1 MSVSQ
6 LFGNITQKLIQG
18 QNSPESINES
28 LGLILDFSKVS
39 RVYYFEITTVS
50 EDQVYTNQ
58 LFEACAEGVEP
69 QIENPDL
76 RMVPML
82 PYFRRWLDHFYE
94 GKPINNIVSEMPE
107 EEREALEP
115 QGIISI
121 LVLPVFSYNKL
132 IGFIGFDDTET
143 KRTWSEENLVV
154 LRESADIIGKMI
166 EAYGFNKSLQY
177 NLYRTEQLLD
187 SLPLA
192 CIEWSDDFTIQSWN
206 RAASQLFGYA
216 EEEILNKPITIL
228 IPDYQ
233 LPSFYDFVEKIRA
246 LSDHGAYGS
255 TEIYTLKGLNKK
267 ADGTQFFVRWKNRPV
282 FNSDGTLKM
291 VIAIGEDITE
301 ELAKQK
307 YIEESEKQYRS
318 LFENMSDGVVFQD
331 ESGRIIRANK
341 AASHLLGLSFDEL
354 YGRSSLDPEWRSIN
368 ENRQTFP
375 GEEHPSMV
383 AIKTGKKVHNVNMG
397 IFNPKVGSYRWLN
410 INATPEFLPGETKPY
425 QVFTIFRDITTAF
438 ELNERLQHTQN
449 QFLVYA
455 NNLTVGV
462 WFRNYKHELTFVN
475 TALATIFGIDKDDFF
490 KDDSYKYKRY
500 IHPDDADAIAIKYN
514 EHLDRKETV
523 EYEHRLIRNNGEI
536 RWVHVRLIYIDIS
549 GEEKRPFSAGFMTDI
564 TDQKLR
570 IRTLKESKDTAES
583 LSALRMNII
592 QSISHEFRTPLTS
605 ILGFSEMLQ
614 LELESS
620 HLKEYAE
627 IIKTSGDRLS
637 NTLESI
643 LNYANLISN
652 KYELNL
658 QTFDIAEVVTSVV
671 QNFQD
676 DAKSKDLFL
685 KGHIPENLLVK
696 TDEDIVRSLLSALI
710 DNAIKFTN
718 QGGVTVEVS
727 EQKGN
732 LSIEVHDTG
741 IGIPEHANVY
751 LFEPFRQGS
760 EGISRLHEGSG
771 LGLAIVKRQIEL
783 LGGKMRYSNN
793 EPHGVSF
800 FVDVPLQDPIVV
812 SDDNNLSAHPPK
824 TGKEI
829 RILCVEDNAIL
840 RLMMSKT
847 LKEYTVDTVGTP
859 EEALKKAEENDYDVF
874 LLDINLNARLSGIDV
889 CQHIRTM
896 PKYRDTLI
904 LALTALSKDE
914 LQEHINSEEFNGY
927 IGKPFNSNYLKKL
940 IYSKFGVN

>member
-1 MSVSQ
+1 MSISHLVS
-6 LFGNITQKLIQG
+6 NVTQRLLKG
-18 QNSPESINES
+18 YNSPESINES

-39 RVYYFEITTVS
+39 RVYYFEMTTIS
-50 EDQVYTNQ
+50 KDQIYANQ
-58 LFEACAEGVEP
+58 LFEACAEGIEP
-69 QIENPDL
+69 EIENPDL
-76 RMVPML
+76 RMVPIL
-82 PYFRRWLDHFYE
+82 PYFKRWLDHFYA

-107 EEREALEP
+107 EEREMLEP

-121 LVLPVFSYNKL
+121 LVLPVFSYKKL

-143 KRTWSEENLVV
+143 KRIWFEEDLVV

-166 EAYGFNKSLQY
+166 EAYGLNKSLQY
-177 NLYRTEQLLD
+177 NFYRTEQLLD

-233 LPSFYDFVEKIRA
+233 LLSFYDFVEKLRA
-246 LSDHGAYGS
+246 LSDHVANNFS
-255 TEIYTLKGLNKK
+255 EIYTLKGLNIK

-291 VIAIGEDITE
+291 VISIGEDITE

-307 YIEESEKQYRS
+307 YIEESQKQYKS

-331 ESGRIIRANK
+331 KSGRITSANK
-341 AASHLLGLSFDEL
+341 AACTLLGLSFDEL
-354 YGRSSLDPEWRSIN
+354 YGKSSLDPEWRSIN
-368 ENRQTFP
+368 ENRETFP
-375 GEEHPSMV
+375 GEEHPSMI
-383 AIKTGKKVHNVNMG
+383 ALKTGEKVQNVNMG
-397 IFNPKVGSYRWLN
+397 VFNTKFGSYRWLN

-438 ELNERLQHTQN
+438 ELKEQLQHTQN

-462 WFRNYKHELTFVN
+462 WFRNYKQELTFVN

-490 KDDSYKYKRY
+490 KDDSYQYKRY
-500 IHPDDADAIAIKYN
+500 IHPDDTDTTAVKYN
-514 EHLDRKETV
+514 EHLDKKETV
-523 EYEHRLIRNNGEI
+523 EYEHRLIRDNGEI

-549 GEEKRPFSAGFMTDI
+549 GEERKPFSAGFMTDI

-570 IRTLKESKDTAES
+570 IGSLKESRDTAES
-583 LSALRMNII
+583 LITLRMNII

-614 LELESS
+614 LELESN

-627 IIKTSGDRLS
+627 AIKTSGDRLS

-643 LNYANLISN
+643 LNYSNLLSN
-652 KYELNL
+652 RYELNL
-658 QTFDIAEVVTSVV
+658 QTFDIAKVATSVV
-671 QNFQD
+671 QNFQS
-676 DAKSKDLFL
+676 DAKLKDIFL
-685 KGHIPENLLVK
+685 KGHIPENLWVK
-696 TDEDIVRSLLSALI
+696 TDEDIVRSMLNALI
-710 DNAIKFTN
+710 DNAIKFTSS
-718 QGGVTVEVS
+718 GGVTVKVN
-727 EQKGN
+727 EQEGN
-732 LSIEVHDTG
+732 LSIEVRDTG
-741 IGIPEHANVY
+741 TGIPEHANVY
-751 LFEPFRQGS
+751 VFEPFRQGS
-760 EGISRLHEGSG
+760 EGMSRLHEGSG
-771 LGLAIVKRQIEL
+771 LGLPIVKRQVSL
-783 LGGKMRYSNN
+783 LGGTLRHTVN
-793 EPHGVSF
+793 EPQGTRF
-800 FVDVPLQDPIVV
+800 FIDIPLQDPIDVA
-812 SDDNNLSAHPPK
+812 DGNPLAATLPK
-824 TGKEI
+824 VQKDI
-829 RILCVEDNAIL
+829 HILCVEDNAFL

-859 EEALKKAEENDYDVF
+859 EDALRQAQEYDYDVF
-874 LLDINLNARLSGIDV
+874 LLDINLNAQLSGIDV
-889 CQHIRTM
+889 CQQIRSM
-896 PKYRDTLI
+896 PKYQNTLI

-914 LQEHINSEEFNGY
+914 LQEHINPKEFTGY
-927 IGKPFNSNYLKKL
+927 LGKPFSNNYLKKL
-940 IYSKFGVN
+940 INSTFEIN